1 MTQQRRFKRSMR
13 PVREQISIATV
24 LVAWIAL
31 AITVVARRRRKIRA
45 VPTGRRIARTDGNDF
60 QRGEFR
66 DSAFHG
72 HGKMTY
78 PDGTVRKGK
87 WEEDDFVGSDSEEE
101 GEEEEEEEQ
110 FATAAA
116 ASSSV

>member
-24 LVAWIAL
+24 LVALIAL
-31 AITVVARRRRKIRA
+31 EITVVARRRRKIRA

-66 DSAFHG
+66 DS
-72 HGKMTY
+72 
-78 PDGTVRKGK
+78 
-87 WEEDDFVGSDSEEE
+87 GSSLASYASPLSS
-101 GEEEEEEEQ
+101 
-110 FATAAA
+110 FAML
-116 ASSSV
+116 S